1 MKLSLI
7 ILFSDGV
14 LDVPDGNGILNVPD
28 GNGVLNENNVLDENN
43 VPDENNV
50 LDENNVPDENSVPD
64 ASKNKAAIAYC
75 DAIAAICN
83 VLSVYPFMLKRNS
96 SLLRVLSICFM
107 TKSIASRAVMSAM
120 WLRSIHMRLSVV

>member
-14 LDVPDGNGILNVPD
+14 LDVLDGNGVLDVPD
-28 GNGVLNENNVLDENN
+28 GNGVLNVLDENN
-43 VPDENNV
+43 VPDG
-50 LDENNVPDENSVPD
+50 NNVPDENSVPD

>member
-14 LDVPDGNGILNVPD
+14 LDVSDGNGVLDVPD
-28 GNGVLNENNVLDENN
+28 GNGVL
-43 VPDENNV
+43 NV

-64 ASKNKAAIAYC
+64 ASKNKAAIAYS

>member
-14 LDVPDGNGILNVPD
+14 LDVPDGNGVLDVPD
-28 GNGVLNENNVLDENN
+28 ENNVSDENNVLDGNNVLDENN
-43 VPDENNV
+43 
-50 LDENNVPDENSVPD
+50 VPD

>member
-14 LDVPDGNGILNVPD
+14 LDVSDGNGVFDVLDGNGI
-28 GNGVLNENNVLDENN
+28 LNENNVLDENN
-43 VPDENNV
+43 VPDGNNV
-50 LDENNVPDENSVPD
+50 PDENNVPDS
-64 ASKNKAAIAYC
+64 SKNKAAIAYC

>member
-14 LDVPDGNGILNVPD
+14 LDVSDGNGIIN
-28 GNGVLNENNVLDENN
+28 ENN

-50 LDENNVPDENSVPD
+50 HDS
-64 ASKNKAAIAYC
+64 SKNKAAIAYC

-83 VLSVYPFMLKRNS
+83 VLSV
-96 SLLRVLSICFM
+96 
-107 TKSIASRAVMSAM
+107 
-120 WLRSIHMRLSVV
+120 LSVHAQEELLVAASLVYLLHDEIHSFESSHVGYVVA